1 MHCMHCTS
9 DAFCS
14 DEHHMLILSAS
25 WSRDLSLSGNL
36 SGNGSV
42 AWFYSN
48 VGDHV
53 ACAISVSN
61 HVYLVDRKRA
71 FGLPVGTNN
80 F

>member
-1 MHCMHCTS
+1 MS
-9 DAFCS
+9 
-14 DEHHMLILSAS
+14 E
-25 WSRDLSLSGNL
+25 NL
-36 SGNGSV
+36 FGNGSV